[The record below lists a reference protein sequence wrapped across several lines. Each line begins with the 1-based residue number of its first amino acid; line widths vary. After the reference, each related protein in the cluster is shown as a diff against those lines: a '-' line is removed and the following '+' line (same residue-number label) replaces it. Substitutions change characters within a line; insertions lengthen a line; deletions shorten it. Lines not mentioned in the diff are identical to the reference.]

1 MVNIFR
7 APMSPHSA
15 QIKPGI
21 RRVRL
26 FFLLMAVILVSGT
39 AASYFAGRAALDA
52 TGKVRRF
59 DTTIE
64 AIQDVRSAI
73 QDAETGQRGYLLTRE
88 PSYLAPYEE
97 AMRTISRKL
106 EAVRKM
112 GDAGSLPA
120 EQVTQLESLIGRKI
134 DELRRTVNLVQA
146 GRVPAALEIVRRGEG
161 KEVMDAIRDTI
172 DKIVSTQENGR
183 AAGSDEADRAIR
195 LRGGV
200 FLAVV
205 MISLSFLGWAYRR
218 VEKEMMQHLVASLE
232 TRRQKEILG
241 VTLASI
247 GDAVIITDIKGRIT
261 FLNPVAE
268 KLTGWT
274 AKEAEDRPC
283 TEVFRIVNEETGL
296 PVESPV
302 DKILATGAIAGL
314 ANHTVLIRKDGSRL
328 PIDDS
333 GAPIRES
340 DGTVRG
346 VVLIFRDFTAHKD
359 FERTLIRAKEEIEA
373 SSKAKDRFLATL
385 SHELRTPLTPVLAT
399 LSAWEAANELPSSL
413 RPDLQRLRRNVEFEA
428 RLIDDLL
435 DLTKIENGK
444 LSLEKELLDVHGSI
458 QSTVALFHG
467 EIQSKQLRILCRL
480 EAKTFYLEADPARL
494 QQIFLNII
502 GNAVKFTPEGGNI
515 VIATANPQDGELT
528 IAITDDG
535 IGMSEEVMA
544 RLFQRFEQGDPSAN
558 RRHRGLGLGLSIAKA
573 LVEAHGGTLHAE
585 SKGRDHGSTFV
596 VRFAVSDAQA
606 RILAASGSV
615 PSIHDGRG
623 GLRVL
628 LIEDHEDTAQV
639 MQNVLSQMGHQ
650 VETCSTVASACQKL
664 HELEFDVLLSDIGLP
679 DGTGIDF
686 IKAARQICQTPAV
699 ALTGYGMA
707 EDVERCL
714 QAGFDEHLTKPIDV
728 ERLENTLSRMS
739 AKRQPSGN
747 EPSQPEELRH
757 EAV

>member
-1 MVNIFR
+1 MN
-7 APMSPHSA
+7 PYPA
-15 QIKPGI
+15 QVKHAI
-21 RRVRL
+21 RRVRI
-26 FFLLMAVILVSGT
+26 FFLLMAAILMSGI

-64 AIQDVRSAI
+64 AIQDLRSTM

-97 AMRTISRKL
+97 AIGTISRKL

-112 GDAGSLPA
+112 GDASSLPA
-120 EQVTQLESLIGRKI
+120 EQVTQLETLIGRKI
-134 DELRRTVNLVQA
+134 DELRKTVNLVQA
-146 GRVPAALEIVRRGEG
+146 GRVPAAMEIARRGEG
-161 KEVMDAIRDTI
+161 KELMDSIRDTI
-172 DKIVSTQENGR
+172 DEIVSSQENGR
-183 AAGSDEADRAIR
+183 AAAIRKADGAIR

-200 FLAVV
+200 FLAAVI
-205 MISLSFLGWAYRR
+205 ISLSFLGWAYRR
-218 VEKEMMQHLVASLE
+218 IEKEMMQHLVASLE
-232 TRRQKEILG
+232 TRRQKEILA

-261 FLNPVAE
+261 FVNAVAE
-268 KLTGWT
+268 NLMGWT

-283 TEVFRIVNEETGL
+283 AEVFRIVNEETGL

-302 DKILATGAIAGL
+302 DKVLSTGAIAGL
-314 ANHTVLIRKDGSRL
+314 ANHTVLITKDGRRL

-359 FERTLIRAKEEIEA
+359 FEQTLIRAKEEIEA
-373 SSKAKDRFLATL
+373 SSKAKDKFLATL

-399 LSAWEAANELPSSL
+399 LSSWEATNELPSGL
-413 RPDLQRLRRNVEFEA
+413 RSDLERVRRNVELEA

-435 DLTKIENGK
+435 DLTRIENGK
-444 LSLEKELLDVHGSI
+444 LSLEKELLDMHGLI
-458 QSTVALFHG
+458 QSAVAFFRD
-467 EIQSKQLRILCRL
+467 EIESKGLRIHCRL
-480 EAKTFYLEADPARL
+480 EAKNSYFEADPARL

-502 GNAVKFTPEGGNI
+502 GNAVKFTPEAGNI
-515 VIATANPQDGELT
+515 EIASANPHKRELT
-528 IAITDDG
+528 VAIADDG
-535 IGMSEEVMA
+535 IGMSDAVMA
-544 RLFQRFEQGDPSAN
+544 RLFQRFEQGDPSPD
-558 RRHRGLGLGLSIAKA
+558 RGYRGLGLGLSITKA

-585 SKGRDHGSTFV
+585 SKGSGYGSTFV
-596 VRFAVSDAQA
+596 LRFAVSDAPA
-606 RILAASGSV
+606 RILAAPG
-615 PSIHDGRG
+615 PALPIHHGRG

-639 MQNVLSQMGHQ
+639 MQNVLRQMGHE
-650 VETCSTVASACQKL
+650 VERCSTVATACQKL
-664 HELEFDVLLSDIGLP
+664 HDSQFDVLLSDIGLP

-686 IKAARQICQTPAV
+686 IKAAREICQTPAV

-714 QAGFDEHLTKPIDV
+714 QAGFDEHLTKPIDI
-728 ERLENTLSRMS
+728 ERLQNTLSRIS
-739 AKRQPSGN
+739 AKSAPTGA